1 MLPVDIVDAAKKKDA
16 EIISVLKTGKSF
28 CVEAGAGAGKTY
40 SLNIV
45 IDWLRDNKAKSY
57 TRNGMQ
63 VICITFTNAAVNVI
77 ASRLKDTSFI
87 VPSTIHGFAWG
98 AIAQFQ
104 YEITK
109 LIGEDKE
116 YFNMSQE
123 DVNSLEE
130 IRYTLGNRIFD
141 NKTLYL
147 YHDDVLKL
155 FIKMLDKKEYRDWF
169 SRVYP
174 LILIDEYQD
183 TRDDIVQQFIKY
195 FINKKEGPQI
205 GFFGDSWQTIFQM
218 NKPCGTIESKNIR
231 RINKH
236 INFRSAKEVV
246 NVLNKMRSDLIQ
258 ISANEEIEGT
268 VKVILCDD
276 FVGVRSNER
285 NFKGDLPIDEFNKR
299 VNVVEEIIRCNYQMP
314 HESMK
319 TLMLT
324 NRLLAIYQEYDEVFE
339 ELGSTIFREE
349 SDPIYQFFKLKIEPM
364 RRALNNDDICALM
377 EVLGSN
383 FPPISS
389 KDDKER
395 WILLK
400 EALMGAETKTAYE
413 VISAIVELR
422 DIIPIPRDVLRVLEL
437 FRMYKEE
444 IGSEEIEHIKRY
456 LSIKYK
462 QFINAINY
470 FEPTSMFSTEH
481 GSKGEEYDNVLF
493 VISKGWSF
501 YQFDKYLPHRNE
513 SSKEYIRNRNLFYV
527 SCSRAKRNLFLLITY
542 PIDDAFRTYLDQ
554 VFGHKNIIQYDE
566 FVRLQK

>member
-87 VPSTIHGFAWG
+87 VPSTIHSFAWG
-98 AIAQFQ
+98 AISQFQ

-566 FVRLQK
+566 FVRMQK